1 MNEGDVWMN
10 WNETLRNNVTR
21 AQELKTY
28 MRLTSQEEEHMTR
41 ILEQFPMTV
50 TRYYL
55 SLIDWNNPEQDPVFR
70 MSIPSIRETDLSGDF
85 DTSGE
90 ADNTVLPGLQHK
102 YRQTALILS
111 THRCAMY
118 CRHCFRKRLVG
129 ISGGETAGNVD
140 QMAAYIVSHPE
151 ITNVLISGGDSFLNS
166 NQIIRRYLEAFS
178 SIKHLDLIRFGTR
191 TPVVLPMRI
200 YDDPELLDILARYTK
215 IKQIYV
221 VTQFNHS
228 NELTPQAVKAIRCL
242 MDAGVIVKN
251 QTVLLKGINDDA
263 GSLGTLLKNLTRYGV
278 IPYYIFQCRPVS
290 GVKSQF
296 QIPLTEGCRIVEEAK
311 NMQNGQGKCIRYAMS
326 HVTGKIEILGQMPD
340 KNMLFKYHQAKYEKD
355 QGRIFCEKLT
365 PGQAWLQ
372 G

>member
-1 MNEGDVWMN
+1 MN
-10 WNETLRNNVTR
+10 WNETLRNNITR
-21 AQELKTY
+21 AEELRTY

-41 ILEQFPMTV
+41 ILERFPMTV
-50 TRYYL
+50 TKYYL
-55 SLIDWNNPEQDPVFR
+55 SLIDWDNPEQDPVFR
-70 MSIPSIRETDLSGDF
+70 MSIPSVRDLSGDF

-102 YRQTALILS
+102 YAQTALILS

-129 ISGGETAGNVD
+129 ISDDETAGNVD
-140 QMAAYIVSHPE
+140 EMTAYIGSHPE

-166 NQIIRRYLEAFS
+166 NQTIRRYLEAFS
-178 SIKHLDLIRFGTR
+178 SISHLDLIRFGTR

-200 YDDPELLDILARYTK
+200 YDDPELLDILASYTK

-228 NELTPQAVKAIRCL
+228 KELTPEAVRAIRCL
-242 MDAGVIVKN
+242 IDAGVIVKN
-251 QTVLLKGINDDA
+251 QTVLLKGINDDIPI
-263 GSLGTLLKNLTRYGV
+263 LGTLLKDLTRYGV

-290 GVKSQF
+290 GVKGQF
-296 QIPLTEGCRIVEEAK
+296 QIPLTEGCRIVEGAK

-326 HVTGKIEILGQMPD
+326 HVTGKIEILGPVSGG
-340 KNMLFKYHQAKYEKD
+340 KMLFKYHQAKYEKD
-355 QGRIFCEKLT
+355 LGRIFSEALA
-365 PGQAWLQ
+365 PGQAWL
-372 G
+372 